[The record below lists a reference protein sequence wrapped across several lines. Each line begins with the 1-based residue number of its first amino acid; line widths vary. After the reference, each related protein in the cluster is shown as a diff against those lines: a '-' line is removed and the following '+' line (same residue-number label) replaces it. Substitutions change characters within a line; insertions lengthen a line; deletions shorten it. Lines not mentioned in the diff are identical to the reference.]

1 MIKLEDI
8 KKCSSYISAS
18 HQNEFLDDLFITTDS
33 RLTNEM
39 NTFIAI
45 KGKNFNANSFID
57 SVIDNGI
64 KIIIAAMSDE
74 EYKKYN
80 DNNPFVLF
88 IRILDINAF
97 LLELAEVVS
106 LKWQIMGG
114 IVIGVT
120 GSNGKTTNKEMLYSL
135 LNAIEPEKVHKT
147 YGNFNNHI
155 GVPLTIFSLTCW

>member
-135 LNAIEPEKVHKT
+135 L
-147 YGNFNNHI
+147 
-155 GVPLTIFSLTCW
+155 W